1 MKKILFAVMA
11 LSTIAFALN
20 NNPGTDKSASVPV
33 LVKAEII
40 EPSDSLQ
47 ITDLAG
53 TLLTQIELNHGRL
66 VKGGATAAS
75 VVSQDFK
82 VMKGDKLESDG
93 FANLSATGKSE
104 MAVAIDKTT
113 TELLNKT
120 TIDPANKLTATLNLL
135 GGKNDSTHGISGYDH
150 GYKETIAAGK
160 KSVNGRITSTL
171 SKETL
176 NGPNSVVGIHDNGS
190 ERVLKV
196 VYTPIA

>member
-11 LSTIAFALN
+11 LSTVAFALN
-20 NNPGTDKSASVPV
+20 NNPGTDTTASVPV

-53 TLLTQIELNHGRL
+53 TLLTQIELNHGKI
-66 VKGGATAAS
+66 VKGAAS
-75 VVSQDFK
+75 AESSVSQDFK
-82 VMKGDKLESDG
+82 IMKGDKVATGG
-93 FANLSATGKSE
+93 FADLSATGKSE
-104 MAVAIDKTT
+104 MAVAIDEVT

-120 TIDPANKLTATLNLL
+120 TGVSTNKLTATLGLL
-135 GGKNDSTHGISGYDH
+135 GGKNDATHGITGCKH
-150 GYKETIAAGK
+150 GYKEVIGK
-160 KSVNGRITSTL
+160 GKTAMEGRITSTL

-176 NGPNSVVGIHDNGS
+176 NGTNAVVGIHDNGS

-196 VYTPIA
+196 VYTPIV